1 MSTLYDQVAY
11 PGLVYPFATPD
22 RLSVFGALFG
32 LGSEN
37 PGDATIL
44 ELGCGDGTNLLS
56 IAQRFPT
63 ATVIGVDLSEQA
75 LSLARQRAAA
85 AGLNQVTFLRLDL
98 AALGDEGVGTGP
110 LPPCDY
116 LIAHG
121 LMSWVAP
128 ETRQEILRLVGRLLK
143 PSGVAM
149 LSFLTFPGQ
158 HDIEPLRG
166 LMRHH
171 VKNVS
176 DPNKRIAQARDIA
189 LWQYERMKKLHGDA
203 RARLLYEL
211 VLEWHQLPDA
221 VFLHDLL
228 AEERHPLTLTAF
240 CDEAARAGLSW
251 LANARMDEPRN
262 ELLPEDLREFVAAIP
277 DPVRRQSYLDAFLM
291 TRFRT
296 SLFHRLDTPA
306 KRGANAST
314 FLGFFATSLIP
325 RREVA
330 DTHTVVVS
338 TGVGQIRLSP
348 EATRLLRVLADHRPH
363 ALALAE
369 LASHPELA
377 DAEAPESHETI
388 GVAASQLWLAGAI
401 ELTRSPPTLASALSS
416 TPRATPLARQLAA
429 SGRTSSPTL
438 WHRELKLPEEALPL
452 LAKADGQTPWPE
464 SARELAEALFDEG
477 AFIP

>member
-32 LGSEN
+32 LGSAS
-37 PGDATIL
+37 PADATIL

-63 ATVIGVDLSEQA
+63 ATLIGVDLSEQA
-75 LSLARQRAAA
+75 LAVARQRAVA
-85 AGLNQVTFLRLDL
+85 AGLTRVTLLRLDL
-98 AALGDEGVGTGP
+98 AALGEDPGSGHP

-121 LMSWVAP
+121 LLSWVAP
-128 ETRQEILRLVGRLLK
+128 ATRQKILALAGRLLK

-149 LSFLTFPGQ
+149 LSFLTYPGQ

-176 DPNKRIAQARDIA
+176 DPAKRVAQARDIA

-203 RARLLYEL
+203 RARLLYDL
-211 VLEWHQLPDA
+211 VLEWHQLPDP

-228 AEERHPLTLTAF
+228 ADERHPLTLTAF
-240 CDEAARAGLSW
+240 CAEAEAAGLSW

-296 SLFHRLDTPA
+296 SLFHRRDAPA
-306 KRGANAST
+306 RRGANAST
-314 FLGFFATSLIP
+314 FLNFHATSLIP
-325 RREVA
+325 RRDVA

-348 EATRLLRVLADHRPH
+348 EATRLLRTLAEHRPH
-363 ALALAE
+363 ALALGE
-369 LASHPELA
+369 LAGA
-377 DAEAPESHETI
+377 DTWEDPESV

-401 ELTRSPPTLASALSS
+401 ELTRAPPVLAPTLSA
-416 TPRATPLARQLAA
+416 TPRATPLARHLAA
-429 SGRTSSPTL
+429 TGRTSSPTL
-438 WHRELKLPEEALPL
+438 WHRELRLPEEALPL
-452 LAKADGQTPWPE
+452 LARADGATPWPE
-464 SARELAEALFDEG
+464 AARELAEALFDEG
-477 AFIP
+477 AFLA

>member
-32 LGSEN
+32 LGSAV
-37 PGDATIL
+37 PTDATVI

-63 ATVIGVDLSEQA
+63 ATLIGVDLSEQA
-75 LSLARQRAAA
+75 LSVARQRAAA

-98 AALGDEGVGTGP
+98 AELGKDATTGP

-121 LMSWVAP
+121 LLSWVAP
-128 ETRQEILRLVGRLLK
+128 GTRQQILGLVGRLLK

-149 LSFLTFPGQ
+149 LSFLTWPGQ

-171 VKNVS
+171 VKNVG
-176 DPNKRIAQARDIA
+176 DPVKRIAQAREIA
-189 LWQYERMKKLHGDA
+189 LWQYERVKKLHGDA

-211 VLEWHQLPDA
+211 VLEWHQMPDA

-240 CDEAARAGLSW
+240 CAEAGSAGLAW

-262 ELLPEDLREFVAAIP
+262 ELLPEDLREFVAAIA

-296 SLFHRLDTPA
+296 SLFHRRDAPA

-314 FLGFFATSLIP
+314 FLGFHAASLIP
-325 RREVA
+325 RRDVA
-330 DTHTVVVS
+330 DTQTVVVS

-348 EATRLLRVLADHRPH
+348 EATRLLRTLAEHRPH
-363 ALALAE
+363 ALPLAE
-369 LASHPELA
+369 LAGSDLWEDPEA
-377 DAEAPESHETI
+377 V

-401 ELTRSPPTLASALSS
+401 ELTRAPPTLAAALST
-416 TPRATPLARQLAA
+416 TPRASPLARQLAA
-429 SGRTSSPTL
+429 SGRTSTPTL
-438 WHRELKLPEEALPL
+438 WHRELRLPDEALPL
-452 LAKADGQTPWPE
+452 LAKADGATAWPE
-464 SARELAEALFDEG
+464 TARELAEALFDEG
-477 AFIP
+477 AFVA

>member
-32 LGSEN
+32 LGSAA
-37 PGDATIL
+37 PPDATVI
-44 ELGCGDGTNLLS
+44 ELGCGDGTNLLA

-63 ATVIGVDLSEQA
+63 ATLIGVDLSEEA
-75 LSLARQRAAA
+75 LSIARQRATG
-85 AGLNQVTFLRLDL
+85 AGLTQVSFVRLDL
-98 AALGDEGVGTGP
+98 AELGQDHP

-121 LMSWVAP
+121 LLSWVAP
-128 ETRQEILRLVGRLLK
+128 ATRQKILALAGRLLK

-149 LSFLTFPGQ
+149 LSFLTYPGQ

-171 VKNVS
+171 VAKVT
-176 DPNKRIAQARDIA
+176 DPGKRVTQARDIA
-189 LWQYERMKKLHGDA
+189 LWQYERVKKLHGDA
-203 RARLLYEL
+203 RARLLYDL

-228 AEERHPLTLTAF
+228 ADERHPLTISAF
-240 CDEAARAGLSW
+240 CAEADSAGLSW

-262 ELLPEDLREFVAAIP
+262 EHLPEDLREFVAAIP

-296 SLFHRLDTPA
+296 SLFHRKDNPA
-306 KRGANAST
+306 RRGATADA

-325 RREVA
+325 RRELA
-330 DTHTVVVS
+330 DTQTVIVS
-338 TGVGQIRLSP
+338 TAVGQIRLSP
-348 EATRLLRVLADHRPH
+348 EATALLKHLADHRPH

-369 LASHPELA
+369 LG
-377 DAEAPESHETI
+377 DAETVGI
-388 GVAASQLWLAGAI
+388 AASQLWLAGAI
-401 ELTRSPPTLASALSS
+401 ELTRAQPALAMSLST
-416 TPRATPLARQLAA
+416 TPRVSPLARLLARE
-429 SGRTSSPTL
+429 GRTSVPTL
-438 WHRELKLPEEALPL
+438 WHREVRLPDDSRALI
-452 LAKADGQTPWPE
+452 AASDGQSPWPE

-477 AFIP
+477 LFLA